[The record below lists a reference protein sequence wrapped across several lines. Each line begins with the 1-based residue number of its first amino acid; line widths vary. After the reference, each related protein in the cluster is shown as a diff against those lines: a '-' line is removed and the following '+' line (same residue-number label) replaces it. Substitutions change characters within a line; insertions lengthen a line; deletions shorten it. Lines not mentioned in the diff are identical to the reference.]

1 MLTPD
6 ELDTLGLCPET
17 RFARKPSA
25 VSQALRA
32 ITNEVESGTAAW
44 RFENENGRKYRICVA
59 SDRDARERAYRL
71 AYRVYRDSGYAP
83 QNSDMIVSKYDS
95 DPQTFTLLA
104 EDSNGCEA
112 GTITLIFDSGKGLPC
127 DEIFQPELDN
137 LRKKGRRLVEVTR
150 LAIDKDHAGS
160 RSLLIHLFNFQS
172 VFARQVKRYTDQ
184 MIEVNPRHVN
194 YYRRLLAFELAGPE
208 RPCPRVNGAPAVLL
222 RLEHVVQQQEIAR
235 ASGTQRSSPRS
246 LYAHF
251 CSLAQEEPIAEFL
264 ARQHRPM
271 SIDEAEY
278 FGLSTPDTA
287 QTPGPELLVR

>member
-1 MLTPD
+1 
-6 ELDTLGLCPET
+6 
-17 RFARKPSA
+17 
-25 VSQALRA
+25 
-32 ITNEVESGTAAW
+32 
-44 RFENENGRKYRICVA
+44 
-59 SDRDARERAYRL
+59 
-71 AYRVYRDSGYAP
+71 
-83 QNSDMIVSKYDS
+83 
-95 DPQTFTLLA
+95 
-104 EDSNGCEA
+104 
-112 GTITLIFDSGKGLPC
+112 
-127 DEIFQPELDN
+127 
-137 LRKKGRRLVEVTR
+137 